1 MASIKERNGK
11 YVVIYSYK
19 DENEN
24 RKQKWETYNTKSEAK
39 KRKQEIEYKHADCRA
54 KRTPVPYSADSLR
67 HN

>member
-24 RKQKWETYNTKSEAK
+24 RKQNGKLIKRSQKQRSGNRKSNINKKW
-39 KRKQEIEYKHADCRA
+39 D
-54 KRTPVPYSADSLR
+54 PLLSLNVIR
-67 HN
+67 